1 MHLDHLRCR
10 RYLDA
15 FVDGELDGDLRTRVG
30 SHVAICPMCD
40 RDAELTIH
48 MKHSLACH
56 RSFTVR
62 AADRMRRWLYRDL
75 S

>member
-1 MHLDHLRCR
+1 MHLDHLRYR
-10 RYLDA
+10 RHIDA
-15 FVDGELDGDLRTRVG
+15 FVDGELTADLRTRVG
-30 SHVAICPMCD
+30 EHVAICPMCD

-56 RSFTVR
+56 CGFPEP
-62 AADRMRRWLYRDL
+62 AADRVRRWVYRDL